1 MFHRKYA
8 LPRKSDST
16 GWSDTRRGSLHQTFG
31 LTESPGLTDVLGQG
45 ALLPEAI
52 RPTSHGLLSLMSR
65 GTRRKRS
72 PELLTS
78 QRLPDL
84 LEELR
89 TMYDV
94 IIVDTPPLA
103 AGIDGY
109 SISAAAGA
117 LLVVLRTGLTN
128 RRMAAEKLR
137 LFERL
142 PVDVIGAVLNG
153 VTLSGAYGYYG
164 YVAGY
169 EATDEEPGTE
179 LTRSG

>member
-1 MFHRKYA
+1 
-8 LPRKSDST
+8 
-16 GWSDTRRGSLHQTFG
+16 
-31 LTESPGLTDVLGQG
+31 
-45 ALLPEAI
+45 
-52 RPTSHGLLSLMSR
+52 
-65 GTRRKRS
+65 
-72 PELLTS
+72 
-78 QRLPDL
+78 
-84 LEELR
+84 
-89 TMYDV
+89 MYDV

-109 SISAAAGA
+109 SISAATGA

-164 YVAGY
+164 YAAGY